1 MKMLF
6 QKNQPFNNSMIS
18 PFIFV
23 FFFIQYFSISA
34 LAVPKYITLQT
45 RIYKPDTTPL
55 QAPSVTF
62 QITTLDSVGTCVL
75 YVENYSGISMTASG
89 GSTVLNLGLGVQIYT
104 SVGAN
109 YTDVFNNQTASFAC
123 QGGGTYTPA
132 VNDRRK
138 IVLQFNDGTAAG
150 WQTAQ

>member
-1 MKMLF
+1 MKLRF
-6 QKNQPFNNSMIS
+6 QKVQSFNRSIAYKLILS
-18 PFIFV
+18 FV
-23 FFFIQYFSISA
+23 FIQFFSMTAF
-34 LAVPKYITLQT
+34 AVPKYITLQT
-45 RIYKPDTTPL
+45 RIYKPDASPL
-55 QAPSVTF
+55 EAPSVVF
-62 QITTLDSVGTCVL
+62 QITTLDSVGTCAL
-75 YVENYSGISMTASG
+75 YVENYNAISMTSTG